1 MRRKKTLAIF
11 ANMEVITLTTQQAIS
26 LTALPSKQMQLLL
39 ICLLVSNEAG
49 KFDEIRLFAATN
61 ALELK
66 ASRVAGNLRA
76 LAKRRLI
83 ISLEND
89 LLEWVINPKA
99 VSISMEFDNMFEAIE
114 KTLATIKLNR
124 VIDEHEETKRRSSK
138 GNKQH
143 P

>member
-1 MRRKKTLAIF
+1 
-11 ANMEVITLTTQQAIS
+11 MEVITLTTQQAIR

-39 ICLLVSNEAG
+39 ICLLAADEAG

-89 LLEWVINPKA
+89 LLEWVINPQA
-99 VSISMEFDNMFEAIE
+99 VSVSAEYDNMFETIE
-114 KTLATIKLNR
+114 RTLATIKLNR
-124 VIDEHEETKRRSSK
+124 VLSEHEETKRRNSK
-138 GNKQH
+138 GNK
-143 P
+143 